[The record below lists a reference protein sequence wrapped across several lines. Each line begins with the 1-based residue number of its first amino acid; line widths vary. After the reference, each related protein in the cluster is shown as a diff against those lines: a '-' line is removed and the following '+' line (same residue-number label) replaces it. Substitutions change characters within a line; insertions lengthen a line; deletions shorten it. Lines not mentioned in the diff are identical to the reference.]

1 MTDTLPENHTP
12 KNKAPRSN
20 FVSLRTKLIV
30 ANLFITIAAII
41 FVGYYLLNRAQALST
56 LLTEQLDKSVQQETE
71 NRLNATLIEGASAL
85 NSFFKTTEKNLET
98 ARIATETFI
107 EQENELA
114 NGIYISGV
122 LWNASETLF
131 PLPGGSL
138 DNPNQETGSIFI
150 PAKVVLTGKLA
161 SEINALKQ
169 LDTIAPIILKE
180 NPNIIALYFGGNDK
194 ETLYYPNIDL
204 ANIVPA
210 DFDVTQRPWFLAALP
225 VSDPNRE
232 TVWSVPYQ
240 DAALH
245 GLVITS
251 SAPIYDASNEFRGV
265 VAADVL
271 MTSVTQAVSSIR
283 AGNTG
288 YAFLVD
294 KEGRVISMPKE
305 GYADF
310 GIPADIPDDEI
321 VQYTL
326 PDKVPLEMFK
336 IVIKMTGGQRGLQI
350 VQVNGVDKYVAY
362 RPIPNV
368 NYSLG
373 IVVPVSELRQPFL
386 TAIQTLERE
395 TATTIIFVFI
405 VLGVVIGVATLVSW
419 GVSNLLTSPLTK
431 LTQTASEIASG
442 NLAAQASITTRVKD
456 EITTLAETLNTMS
469 ARLSDLISSLEE
481 RVQERT
487 SALQKRANQLQ
498 AVSEVARAA
507 ASIRDLGLLLSDI
520 TREISEQFG
529 FYHTGIF
536 LLDTSGQDVVLVA
549 ANSEG
554 GQKMLARQHK
564 LAVEPHSIVGFAAST
579 QSARIALDTGADAV
593 FFNNPDLPETRS
605 EMALPLKVGQQL
617 IGVLDV
623 QSTETNAFSQEDIA
637 VISTLA
643 DQVAVAIEN
652 SRSFTETQRALAKAE
667 ETYHKYFGQAWSQY
681 TRQTKKTGYLYRD
694 GTTLP
699 LDAPIAPS
707 LMDSNDDK
715 MSIPLVLR
723 GQTMGMLEIKPK
735 QTQRKWTDDELV
747 LTKAAAERAALA
759 LESAYLLDEA
769 RRRATR
775 ERTISE
781 ITSKIGESVNV
792 KNILRTAVE
801 ELGRAIPGS
810 EVSIRLKQKETDR

>member
-1 MTDTLPENHTP
+1 MTDTLPENHITQH
-12 KNKAPRSN
+12 KTPRSN

-30 ANLFITIAAII
+30 ANLFITIAAIV
-41 FVGYYLLNRAQALST
+41 FVGYYLLIRTQALNT
-56 LLTEQLDKSVQQETE
+56 LLTEQLDKSVQQEAE
-71 NRLNATLIEGASAL
+71 NRLNAALAEGASAL
-85 NSFFKTTEKNLET
+85 NSFFDTTEKNLET
-98 ARIATETFI
+98 ARIATETYI
-107 EQENELA
+107 EKENELA
-114 NGIYISGV
+114 DGVYVSGV
-122 LWNASETLF
+122 LWSASETLF
-131 PLPGGSL
+131 YLPSGSL

-150 PAKVVLTGKLA
+150 PTKTVVTEKLA

-180 NPNIIALYFGGNDK
+180 NPNIIALYFGGKEK

-210 DFDVTQRPWFLAALP
+210 NFDVTQRPWFLTASP
-225 VSDPNRE
+225 ESNPDRE
-232 TVWSVPYQ
+232 TVWSIPYQ

-245 GLVITS
+245 GLVITT
-251 SAPIYDASNEFRGV
+251 SAPIYDASDKFRGV

-271 MTSVTQAVSSIR
+271 MTSITQAVSSIQT
-283 AGNTG
+283 GDTG

-310 GIPADIPDDEI
+310 GIPASIPDGEI

-336 IVIKMTGGQRGLQI
+336 VVVKMTGGQRGLQI
-350 VQVNGVDKYVAY
+350 VQVNGVEKYVAY

-373 IVVPVSELRQPFL
+373 IIVPVSELSQPFL
-386 TAIQTLERE
+386 AATQTLERE
-395 TATTIIFVFI
+395 TTTTIIFVFI
-405 VLGVVIGVATLVSW
+405 VLGIVIGVATLVSW
-419 GVSNLLTSPLTK
+419 GASNLLTSPLTK

-442 NLAAQASITTRVKD
+442 NLAAKASITTKVKD
-456 EITTLAETLNTMS
+456 EITTLAETLDSMS
-469 ARLSDLISSLEE
+469 TRLSDLIFSLEE

-507 ASIRDLGLLLSDI
+507 ASIRDLDLLLSDI

-529 FYHTGIF
+529 FYHAGIF
-536 LLDTSGQDVVLVA
+536 LLDPSEQDAILVA

-554 GQKMLARQHK
+554 GKKMLARQHK
-564 LAVEPHSIVGFAAST
+564 LAVEPNSIVGFVAST

-623 QSTETNAFSQEDIA
+623 QSTKTNAFSQEDIA

-667 ETYHKYFGQAWSQY
+667 ETYQKYFGQAWSQFTLQ
-681 TRQTKKTGYLYRD
+681 TRKTGYLYKD
-694 GTTLP
+694 GKTLP
-699 LDAPIAPS
+699 LDTSVAPS
-707 LMDSNDDK
+707 TDNHDNKL
-715 MSIPLVLR
+715 SIPLVLR
-723 GQTMGMLEIKPK
+723 GQAMGMLEIRPK
-735 QTQRKWTDDELV
+735 HTKRKWTDDELV
-747 LTKAAAERAALA
+747 LTQAAAERAALA

-769 RRRATR
+769 RRHATH
-775 ERTISE
+775 ERTIGE
-781 ITSKIGESVNV
+781 ITSKIGESINV
-792 KNILRTAVE
+792 KNILRTAAE

-810 EVSIRLKQKETDR
+810 KVSIRLKPKETDG

>member
-1 MTDTLPENHTP
+1 MTDTLPENQTAQQ
-12 KNKAPRSN
+12 KTPRSN

-30 ANLFITIAAII
+30 ANLFVTIAAIV
-41 FVGYYLLNRAQALST
+41 FVGYYLLNRTQALNN

-71 NRLNATLIEGASAL
+71 NRLDAALAEGASAL
-85 NSFFKTTEKNLET
+85 NSFFDTTEKNLET
-98 ARIATETFI
+98 ARIATETYI
-107 EQENELA
+107 EKEIEVA
-114 NGIYISGV
+114 DGIYVSGV

-131 PLPGGSL
+131 YLPGGSL
-138 DNPNQETGSIFI
+138 DNPNQETGSIFL
-150 PAKVVLTGKLA
+150 PTKVVLTEKLA

-180 NPNIIALYFGGNDK
+180 NPNIIALYFGGKEK

-204 ANIVPA
+204 ANIVPV
-210 DFDVTQRPWFLAALP
+210 DFDVTQRPWFLAASP
-225 VSDPNRE
+225 ASNPDRE

-251 SAPIYDASNEFRGV
+251 SAPIYDESDKFRGV

-271 MTSVTQAVSSIR
+271 MTSITQAVSSIR
-283 AGNTG
+283 TGDTG

-294 KEGRVISMPKE
+294 KEGHVISMPKE

-310 GIPADIPDDEI
+310 GIPADIPDGEI

-336 IVIKMTGGQRGLQI
+336 IVVKMTGGQRGLQI
-350 VQVNGVDKYVAY
+350 VQVNGIEKYVAY
-362 RPIPNV
+362 RPIPNI

-373 IVVPVSELRQPFL
+373 IIVPVSELRQPFL
-386 TAIQTLERE
+386 TAVQTLERE
-395 TATTIIFVFI
+395 TTTTIIFVFI
-405 VLGVVIGVATLVSW
+405 VLGIVIGIATLVSW
-419 GVSNLLTSPLTK
+419 GASNLLTSPLTK
-431 LTQTASEIASG
+431 LTQTASEIAAG
-442 NLAAQASITTRVKD
+442 NLAAKASIATKVKD
-456 EITTLAETLNTMS
+456 EITTLAETLDSMS
-469 ARLSDLISSLEE
+469 ARLSDLIFSLEE

-507 ASIRDLGLLLSDI
+507 ASIRDLDLLLSDI

-529 FYHTGIF
+529 FYHAGIF
-536 LLDTSGQDVVLVA
+536 LLESSGQNAVLVA

-564 LAVEPHSIVGFAAST
+564 LAVEPNSIVGFVAST

-593 FFNNPDLPETRS
+593 FFNNPDLPETCS

-623 QSTETNAFSQEDIA
+623 QSTEKNAFSQEDIA

-652 SRSFTETQRALAKAE
+652 SRSFAETQRALAKAE
-667 ETYHKYFGQAWSQY
+667 ETYQKYFGQTWSQFALQ
-681 TRQTKKTGYLYRD
+681 TRKTGYLYKN
-694 GTTLP
+694 GKILP
-699 LDAPIAPS
+699 LDAPATPS
-707 LMDSNDDK
+707 LTDNNDDK
-715 MSIPLVLR
+715 LSIPLVLR
-723 GQTMGMLEIKPK
+723 GQTMGILEIRPN
-735 QTQRKWTDDELV
+735 QTKRKWTDDELV
-747 LTKAAAERAALA
+747 LTQAAAERAALA

-769 RRRATR
+769 RRHATR
-775 ERTISE
+775 ERTIGE
-781 ITSKIGESVNV
+781 ITSKIGESINV
-792 KNILRTAVE
+792 RNILRTAAE

-810 EVSIRLKQKETDR
+810 KVSIRLKPKETDG

>member
-1 MTDTLPENHTP
+1 MKDTPPENHTP
-12 KNKAPRSN
+12 QRRTPRSN
-20 FVSLRTKLIV
+20 FISLRTKLIV

-41 FVGYYLLNRAQALST
+41 FVGYYLLNRTQALNT
-56 LLTEQLDKSVQQETE
+56 LLTEQLDKSVQQEIE
-71 NRLNATLIEGASAL
+71 NRLNAALTEGASSL
-85 NSFFKTTEKNLET
+85 NSFFTTTEKNLET

-107 EQENELA
+107 EQDDQLA
-114 NGIYISGV
+114 GGIYFSGV
-122 LWNASETLF
+122 LWKANETLF
-131 PLPGGSL
+131 PLASGSL
-138 DNPNQETGSIFI
+138 DNPNWETGSIFL
-150 PAKVVLTGKLA
+150 PAKTVLTEKLA

-169 LDTIAPIILKE
+169 LDSIAPIILQE
-180 NPNIIALYFGGNDK
+180 NPNVIALYFGGLEG

-210 DFDVTQRPWFLAALP
+210 DFDVTQRPWFLAAAP
-225 VSDPNRE
+225 ASNPDRK

-251 SAPIYDASNEFRGV
+251 SAPIYDSSGRFRGV
-265 VAADVL
+265 IAADVL

-283 AGNTG
+283 AGDTG

-294 KEGRVISMPKE
+294 KDGRVIAMPKA
-305 GYADF
+305 GYVDF
-310 GIPADIPDDEI
+310 GIPVNTPDEEI

-336 IVIKMTGGQRGLQI
+336 IVIKMTGGQRDLQT
-350 VQVNGVDKYVAY
+350 VQANGIEKYVAY

-373 IVVPVSELRQPFL
+373 IIVPVSELRQPFL
-386 TAIQTLERE
+386 TAVQTLERE
-395 TATTIIFVFI
+395 ATTTIIFVFI
-405 VLGVVIGVATLVSW
+405 ILGIVIGVAAIVSW
-419 GVSNLLTSPLTK
+419 GASNLLTSPLTK

-442 NLAAQASITTRVKD
+442 NLAAKADINIKVKD
-456 EITTLAETLNTMS
+456 ETTTLAETLNTMS
-469 ARLSDLISSLEE
+469 ARLSDLIFSLEE

-507 ASIRDLGLLLSDI
+507 ASIRDLDLLLSDI

-529 FYHTGIF
+529 FYHAGIF
-536 LLDTSGQDVVLVA
+536 LLDQTGQNAVLVA

-554 GQKMLARQHK
+554 GQKMLARQHQ
-564 LAVEPHSIVGFAAST
+564 LAVEPHSIVGFVAST
-579 QSARIALDTGADAV
+579 QSARIALDTGADSV

-605 EMALPLKVGQQL
+605 EMALPLRVGEWL
-617 IGVLDV
+617 IGILDV
-623 QSTETNAFSQEDIA
+623 QSTETNAFTQEDIA

-643 DQVAVAIEN
+643 DQIAVAIEN
-652 SRSFTETQRALAKAE
+652 ARSFAETQQALAKAE
-667 ETYHKYFGQAWSQY
+667 ETYQKYFGLAWSQFAHQ
-681 TRQTKKTGYLYRD
+681 TRKAGYHYKD
-694 GTTLP
+694 GVTLP
-699 LDAPIAPS
+699 LEASSAPS
-707 LMDSNDDK
+707 LTNSSDDK
-715 MSIPLVLR
+715 LSVPLVLR
-723 GQTMGMLEIKPK
+723 GQTLGMLEIRPK
-735 QTQRKWTDDELV
+735 QANRKWADDEQV
-747 LTKAAAERAALA
+747 LAQAAAERAALA
-759 LESAYLLDEA
+759 LESAYLLEEA

-781 ITSKIGESVNV
+781 ITSKIGESINV
-792 KNILRTAVE
+792 RNILRTAVE